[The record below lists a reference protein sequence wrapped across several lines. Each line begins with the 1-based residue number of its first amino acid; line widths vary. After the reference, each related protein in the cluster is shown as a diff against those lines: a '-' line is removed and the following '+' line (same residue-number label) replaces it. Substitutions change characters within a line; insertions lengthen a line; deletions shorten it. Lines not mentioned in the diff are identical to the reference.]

1 MNVEKLEELDR
12 KFELFK
18 EKMGSTN
25 HPFTRD
31 TLDFLDKHRPNKAFQ
46 YWALVML
53 QRELDRA
60 HTEDLASQIWDLE
73 GRINELLGHGAA
85 VIKERDELRA
95 KANAVPEGFVLV
107 PKEGIETWYL
117 DEGEGLW
124 MEDPD
129 HWLCDLDAGEVQEVS
144 RKEYMV
150 TNSTPLFA
158 VKPWDESDGDVGIW
172 RLVDSRGEAEKLAAN
187 CEAML
192 EAQGQVG

>member
-1 MNVEKLEELDR
+1 MDIEKLEELDI

-60 HTEDLASQIWDLE
+60 HTEDLASQIWGLE

-95 KANAVPEGFVLV
+95 KSNAVPEGFVLV
-107 PKEGIETWYL
+107 PEEPTAVMLKAADKHIMDRSATPESCYTAMIEAR
-117 DEGEGLW
+117 E
-124 MEDPD
+124 M
-129 HWLCDLDAGEVQEVS
+129 
-144 RKEYMV
+144 K
-150 TNSTPLFA
+150 
-158 VKPWDESDGDVGIW
+158 
-172 RLVDSRGEAEKLAAN
+172 
-187 CEAML
+187 
-192 EAQGQVG
+192 

>member
-1 MNVEKLEELDR
+1 MDIQKKQARWLTEKPLFEAEFIFTALLNNVEFNIKT
-12 KFELFK
+12 
-18 EKMGSTN
+18 G
-25 HPFTRD
+25 
-31 TLDFLDKHRPNKAFQ
+31 DFDVTQDCPESD
-46 YWALVML
+46 
-53 QRELDRA
+53 RELT
-60 HTEDLASQIWDLE
+60 HEVVNHSW
-73 GRINELLGHGAA
+73 
-85 VIKERDELRA
+85 VMWLRA
-95 KANAVPEGFVLV
+95 KASAVPEGFVLV

-187 CEAML
+187 CEAMI
-192 EAQGQVG
+192 EARGEK

>member
-1 MNVEKLEELDR
+1 MIDIEKLEELDR

-95 KANAVPEGFVLV
+95 KSSAVPEGFVVLAIKDV
-107 PKEGIETWYL
+107 REILSTAGDALGGERVSSVFEDTGEPSTWFDHYTVSET
-117 DEGEGLW
+117 
-124 MEDPD
+124 
-129 HWLCDLDAGEVQEVS
+129 
-144 RKEYMV
+144 
-150 TNSTPLFA
+150 N
-158 VKPWDESDGDVGIW
+158 I
-172 RLVDSRGEAEKLAAN
+172 
-187 CEAML
+187 L
-192 EAQGQVG
+192 EAIEAQEQSS